1 MKKKL
6 LKLVIPLLVVS
17 SSYAQNI
24 SFDNQSYTDGDS
36 LPNPFSIVNNGETF
50 KFTISNQGNSVST
63 THVYRTNDFF
73 CSSGNLLNALHVS
86 EDVSPVSTWTIEV
99 VSGNKIDF
107 NSINFI
113 NFFATC
119 NAFNYI
125 LLIEGFEDSTSKG
138 TQNFTV
144 DNFNNTF
151 VAPAILSN
159 INKIVITETGV
170 NNLINMGIDDISWT
184 QTSSCT
190 NTSSAITE
198 IACDSYTSPSG
209 NYVWTSSNTYM
220 DTIPNTANCDSII
233 TINLTINSISD
244 LTISTSGTTVSTNN
258 TGATYQW
265 VDCDNNYAVIVGETG
280 QSYIATVNGNYAVEL
295 TENGC
300 VDTTACVAITTVG
313 IIENN
318 FGNNLLVYPNPTNGN
333 FSIDLG
339 DVYENSEVLIT
350 DLSGK
355 LLDSKTIAQSQT
367 LNLSIREPAGIYIL
381 SIKAEDKKAVIRL
394 IKE

>member
-17 SSYAQNI
+17 SSNAQNI

-170 NNLINMGIDDISWT
+170 NNLINMGIDDISW
-184 QTSSCT
+184 SCT
-190 NTSSAITE
+190 NTSSTITE

-313 IIENN
+313 ILENN